1 MGDTMF
7 GSNTDYF
14 KPQELP
20 DGQAARAAMV
30 RDRIPMRG
38 NESYAFQKGR
48 SIGFFETTY
57 EMYMQETYVGDSL
70 RYGIMPTDSA
80 LLNYE
85 FNPATDFNPYK
96 YYGDNLDTL
105 QDMEEHI
112 RGYLFDDVSN
122 EDQFNERV
130 ERYRFYQKKKAELA
144 NGSIAGML
152 VGGIAGFA
160 DVTTLVPIVGWGK
173 RLHSLGKVGKYAY
186 AGLFTSAVQEA
197 ALQTRQEL
205 RTYEESLYN
214 IGGGVVM
221 GGGFGVFAKALD
233 PNSALY
239 YKGKANPMN
248 PENPVRLG
256 IGRIGTGMADNVVMR
271 PVLRNGERVY
281 ERVSESPFGQS
292 VGAAVRDTTELA
304 KTGSLMAGGVAGVPI
319 RAVGRGGLWATKKL
333 GVQVSPIVRGLEAKS
348 PKMREFT
355 ESMYNLGGILTE
367 GMKVGKYNPAVEDL
381 KMLYMSRL
389 EHEVIPAAQQRYTQL
404 RMKLA
409 ANIGKTYSPAF
420 QTAASTGGRV
430 KALAKDVAAGP
441 TKTPRERGLNAEGV
455 LDDWEFH
462 DLTYKAL
469 YDDITLEEL
478 AILEKRFG
486 KEGTEDIVKAANEQ
500 AEMIHDMNAMQM
512 EDMKRLGMDVEDL
525 GREYGVAQLWKAEG
539 VRAMRDEAYGFF
551 MKHFR
556 GQPQDEFLEE
566 YGLTSAQFDK
576 LGLED
581 VTVVRNNGETETV
594 TKAEGVAVKNEILD
608 DWAHGQEGAD
618 IARLEQELEM
628 AAEKARRTK
637 RDAVLAA
644 RDMRKSWTEIKT
656 ASLKELKEILT
667 KRVALRDRGV
677 EELKLR
683 KAEKAKLEAELKAAL
698 EETNVRANQYHDTL
712 SGRSR
717 IGKQRKA
724 AVTEAEALLKMTDEL
739 GSEASKAEIEWAR
752 ANQIK
757 ADNDLART
765 GEDALT
771 EAVDK
776 AAKLPVSSRRLATLR
791 ERIRTLDNVI
801 KAKTDML
808 TKLDARLGR
817 YEKIV
822 NEATA
827 NKQNLMDLQKLQRKM
842 LKDAQKEAGKA
853 KRAERKLKR
862 QVKKETARAPLHE
875 YVEDLL
881 DKLGN
886 NEADAFGGFDSEFI
900 TVSGR
905 TLRRNLRITK
915 EERREAVRLGILR
928 DDLYGILGK
937 SQDDLSTRLALRDIF
952 GNKSETDIV
961 KDTVRAIKDDY
972 DALIQRA
979 KAQGKPRLVKK
990 LEKERKKA
998 TSDVENGIKR
1008 QLGILG
1014 LAKSADSGWAFMGQL
1029 ARAFNY
1035 VRYGSGFLIPSQAD
1049 LSNVFFTSG
1058 FGTFTLKNGKAWAR
1072 TMKGHTNHEIRMI
1085 ALGSERILHSSTV
1098 MKMNQAEAGKETA
1111 GIGDYGSLTHYTTST
1126 AERVVGGLAE
1136 TTNVISGMAWWN
1148 TRMKA
1153 LAMVQM
1159 QDTFVRHALKYD
1171 EILASASA
1179 GNLKSEKIIA
1189 EMASLGL
1196 GADQFRII
1204 KKMMAKY
1211 PPELVEGIYELNMG
1225 RWLAEGKEGQQ
1236 AFDSIQIGM
1245 NSTAT
1250 RAIMTPGKGDTPFL
1264 MSDGFFKTLMQFQT
1278 YGFVSLNKYMVPA
1291 FQRMATYGDM
1301 EAFLSMCLASALGY
1315 GIVAATDIKRNGEV
1329 EERSASQWGYD
1340 IVDRAGFL
1348 MFLSTPISAASQ
1360 QFGMTGASRYSMEK
1374 NRIALML
1381 GPTGGLIND
1390 TWDLADAA
1398 VARDTDRMS
1407 QVGSKLM
1414 PFKLYKQ
1421 IADVA
1426 LEQYK

>member
-1 MGDTMF
+1 MGDIMF
-7 GSNTDYF
+7 GSDTDYF
-14 KPQELP
+14 QPQELP
-20 DGQAARAAMV
+20 DGQAARAALV
-30 RDRIPMRG
+30 RDRTSQRG
-38 NESYAFQKGR
+38 NENYAFQGAK

-57 EMYMQETYVGDSL
+57 EMYMQETYIGDSI
-70 RYGIMPTDSA
+70 RYGIVPTDSA
-80 LLNYE
+80 LLNFE
-85 FNPATDFNPYK
+85 FNPTNDFNPYR
-96 YYGDNLDTL
+96 YFSENRDTL
-105 QDMEEHI
+105 GDMEEHI
-112 RGYLFDDVSN
+112 RGYLFDNVSS
-122 EDQFNERV
+122 ESQFQERV
-130 ERYRFYQKKKAELA
+130 ERFRLYEEKKAELA
-144 NGSIAGML
+144 NGSIAGMI

-160 DVTTLVPIVGWGK
+160 DVTTLIPIVGWGK

-233 PNSALY
+233 PESALY
-239 YKGKANPMN
+239 YKGRANPMN
-248 PENPVRLG
+248 PENPVRMG
-256 IGRIGTGMADNVVMR
+256 IGRIGTGMVDNVVMR

-292 VGAAVRDTTELA
+292 VGAAVRDTTQMA
-304 KTGSLMAGGVAGVPI
+304 KTGTLTAGGAAGVPL
-319 RAVGRGGLWATKKL
+319 RAIGRGGLWATKKL

-367 GMKVGKYNPAVEDL
+367 GMKMGKFNPSVEDL

-389 EHEVIPAAQQRYTQL
+389 EHEVIPAAQQRYTEL

-409 ANIGKTYSPAF
+409 ENVGKTYSPAF
-420 QTAASTGGRV
+420 QTVASTGGRV
-430 KALAKDVAAGP
+430 KALAKDIAAGP
-441 TKTPRERGLNAEGV
+441 TKTPRERGLNAAGV

-469 YDDITLEEL
+469 YDDITVEEIAL
-478 AILEKRFG
+478 LEKRFG
-486 KEGTEDIVKAANEQ
+486 KEGTEDIIKAANDQ
-500 AEMIHDMNAMQM
+500 AEMIHDLNAMQM

-525 GREYGVAQLWKAEG
+525 GREYGVAQLWKSEG
-539 VRAMRDEAYGFF
+539 VRAMRDESYGFF
-551 MKHFR
+551 MKLFR
-556 GQPQDEFLEE
+556 GNPSEEFLEE
-566 YGLTSAQFDK
+566 YSLTGDQFDK

-581 VTVVRNNGETETV
+581 VTVVRNGGESETV
-594 TKAEGVAVKNEILD
+594 TKAEGVTIKNEILD
-608 DWAHGQEGAD
+608 DWAHGEAGAD
-618 IARLEQELEM
+618 ISRLEQELEI
-628 AAEKARRTK
+628 ATEKARRTK

-677 EELKLR
+677 AELKLR
-683 KAEKAKLEAELKAAL
+683 KAEKAKLEAELKSAL
-698 EETNVRANQYHDTL
+698 EEANVRANQYHDTL

-717 IGKQRKA
+717 IGKQRQA

-842 LKDAQKEAGKA
+842 LKDAQKESGKA

-862 QVKKETARAPLHE
+862 QVKKENAKAPLHE

-905 TLRRNLRITK
+905 TKRRHLRLTK
-915 EERREAVRLGILR
+915 EERREAIRLGILR

-937 SQDDLSTRLALRDIF
+937 SNDDLSTRLALRDIF
-952 GNKSETDIV
+952 GNKSEGDIV
-961 KDTVRAIKDDY
+961 KDTIRAIKDDY
-972 DALIQRA
+972 NALINRA
-979 KAQGKPRLVKK
+979 KGKPRLIKK
-990 LEKERKKA
+990 LEKEREKA
-998 TSDVENGIKR
+998 AADVENGIKR

-1014 LAKSADSGWAFMGQL
+1014 LSQNADSGWAFMGQL

-1058 FGTFTLKNGKAWAR
+1058 FGTFTLKNGRAWAR
-1072 TMKGHTNHEIRMI
+1072 TMNGHANHEIRMI

-1111 GIGDYGSLTHYTTST
+1111 GIGDFGSLTHYTTST
-1126 AERVVGGLAE
+1126 AERVMGGMAE
-1136 TTNVISGMAWWN
+1136 ATNVASGMAWWN

-1171 EILASASA
+1171 DILASASA

-1189 EMASLGL
+1189 EMASLGM
-1196 GADQFRII
+1196 GADEFRII
-1204 KKMMAKY
+1204 TKMMDKY

-1225 RWLAEGKEGQQ
+1225 RWLAEGKEGQR
-1236 AFDSIQIGM
+1236 AFDAIQVGL

-1264 MSDGFFKTLMQFQT
+1264 MSDGFYKTVLQFQT

-1315 GIVAATDIKRNGEV
+1315 GIVAATDIKRSGEV
-1329 EERSASQWGYD
+1329 KDRSPTQWGYD

-1374 NRIALML
+1374 NRMALLL

-1390 TWDLADAA
+1390 TWDLADATIA
-1398 VARDTDRMS
+1398 GDTDRMS